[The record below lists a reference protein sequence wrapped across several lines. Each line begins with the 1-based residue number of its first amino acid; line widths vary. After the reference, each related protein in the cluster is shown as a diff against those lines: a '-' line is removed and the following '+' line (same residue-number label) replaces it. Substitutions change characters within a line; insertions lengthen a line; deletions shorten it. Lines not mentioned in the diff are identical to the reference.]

1 MKKSLLLYATL
12 ICLAGCAQ
20 HKQQMPQTAQTAQMP
35 FDNYER
41 FAKVQTLT
49 DACLKSNL
57 ITAQEAGQSNANI
70 SMFLSSWAYNSNH
83 YLDRLEVWRKEV
95 EKTKVTQEVCNSLRA
110 KIYQD
115 TIEVQRHQE
124 QVEMYLQQQAI
135 QRQRAIQPI
144 QNMQNTLPKTTY
156 CNSIGT
162 QTICNSY

>member
-1 MKKSLLLYATL
+1 MKKSHLLYATL

-20 HKQQMPQTAQTAQMP
+20 QMP

-41 FAKVQTLT
+41 FAKIQVAT

-70 SMFLSSWAYNSNH
+70 SMFLSSWTYNSNH
-83 YLDRLEVWRKEV
+83 YSSRLEEWRKEA
-95 EKTKVTQEVCNSLRA
+95 ERNKVTQEVCNSLRA

-115 TIEVQRHQE
+115 TIEAQRYQN
-124 QVEMYLQQQAI
+124 QVEIYLQQQAI
-135 QRQRAIQPI
+135 
-144 QNMQNTLPKTTY
+144 PKTTY

>member
-1 MKKSLLLYATL
+1 MKKSHLLYATL

-20 HKQQMPQTAQTAQMP
+20 QKQQMPQGEQMP

-41 FAKVQTLT
+41 FAQVQVAT

-83 YLDRLEVWRKEV
+83 YSSRLEEWRKEV

-110 KIYQD
+110 IIYQD
-115 TIEVQRHQE
+115 TIEAQRYQR
-124 QVEMYLQQQAI
+124 QVEMHLQQQAE
-135 QRQRAIQPI
+135 QRALQSI

-156 CNSIGT
+156 CNTIGT
-162 QTICNSY
+162 QTFCNSY

>member
-1 MKKSLLLYATL
+1 MKKSHLLYATL

-20 HKQQMPQTAQTAQMP
+20 QEQQRAQMP

-41 FAKVQTLT
+41 FAKVQVAT
-49 DACLKSNL
+49 DASLKLNL
-57 ITAQEAGQSNANI
+57 STAQEAGQSNANI

>member
-1 MKKSLLLYATL
+1 MLYATL

-20 HKQQMPQTAQTAQMP
+20 QKQQMPQTAQTAQTAQMP

-83 YLDRLEVWRKEV
+83 YSSRLEEWRKEV
-95 EKTKVTQEVCNSLRA
+95 EKIKVTQEVCNSLRA

-115 TIEVQRHQE
+115 TIEAQRYQK
-124 QVEMYLQQQAI
+124 QVEMHLQQQAE
-135 QRQRAIQPI
+135 QRALRSI

>member
-1 MKKSLLLYATL
+1 MKKSHLLYATL

-20 HKQQMPQTAQTAQMP
+20 QKQQMPQMPQMP

-41 FAKVQTLT
+41 FAKVQVAT

-83 YLDRLEVWRKEV
+83 YSSRLEEWRKEV

-156 CNSIGT
+156 CNTIGT
-162 QTICNSY
+162 QTFCNSY

>member
-1 MKKSLLLYATL
+1 MKKSHLLYATL

-20 HKQQMPQTAQTAQMP
+20 QKQQMPQTAQTAQMP

-41 FAKVQTLT
+41 FAKVQVAT

-115 TIEVQRHQE
+115 TIEAQRYQKK
-124 QVEMYLQQQAI
+124 VEMYLQQKAIEKQQAI
-135 QRQRAIQPI
+135 QSIQS
-144 QNMQNTLPKTTY
+144 TLPKTTY
-156 CNSIGT
+156 CNTIGT
-162 QTICNSY
+162 QTFCNSY

>member
-1 MKKSLLLYATL
+1 MKKSHLLYATL

-20 HKQQMPQTAQTAQMP
+20 QKQQMPQTAQMP

-83 YLDRLEVWRKEV
+83 YSSRLEEWRKEV
-95 EKTKVTQEVCNSLRA
+95 EKIKVTQEVCNSLRA

-115 TIEVQRHQE
+115 TIETQRYQK
-124 QVEMYLQQQAI
+124 QVEMHLQQQAI
-135 QRQRAIQPI
+135 KEQRALRSI

-156 CNSIGT
+156 CNTIGT
-162 QTICNSY
+162 QTFCNSY

>member
-1 MKKSLLLYATL
+1 MKKSHLLYATL

-20 HKQQMPQTAQTAQMP
+20 QKQQMPQMP

-41 FAKVQTLT
+41 FAKVQVAT

-83 YLDRLEVWRKEV
+83 YSNRLEEWRKEL
-95 EKTKVTQEVCNSLRA
+95 EKIKVTQEICNSLRA

-124 QVEMYLQQQAI
+124 QAEMYLQQQAI
-135 QRQRAIQPI
+135 ARQRALQSI

-156 CNSIGT
+156 CNRIGT